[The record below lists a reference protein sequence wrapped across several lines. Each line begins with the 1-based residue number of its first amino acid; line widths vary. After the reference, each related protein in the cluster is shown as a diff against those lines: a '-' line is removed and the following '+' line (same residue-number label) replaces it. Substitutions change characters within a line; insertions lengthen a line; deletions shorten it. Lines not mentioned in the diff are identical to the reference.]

1 MAMYRGRWISG
12 KRETGGDEL
21 GSVFMDEIEVWPR
34 FRWDGD
40 VYCREEK
47 QYCKEEEFSCV

>member
-1 MAMYRGRWISG
+1 MDLWEKGNMGN
-12 KRETGGDEL
+12 EL
-21 GSVFMDEIEVWPR
+21 GSVFMDEIEVRPR

-47 QYCKEEEFSCV
+47 QYCKEEEFS